1 MSSQAFLFD
10 PKQWTLFK
18 GRYGWYDQD
27 YISSHVPLICFV
39 VYLLLFVKNRRELLF
54 KSRQVV
60 CDLDFAGRNSMTSPR
75 QHIFGLGLTLE
86 AYGDATHPN
95 DDGLGLFSDIYDAG
109 VGCGD
114 AGPAC
119 PGTESVSFN
128 QNIDNDSQIQPL
140 TRNETLS
147 LPFSNSPDIR
157 QQPAIRTEFPTPPLN
172 DSSYIQQHPA
182 IRKSPDFQHQ
192 QVIRRSP
199 DIQQQPFMGT
209 EPTRSSSSNYNSC
222 GTQQQPIIIK
232 ETPELRSN
240 NSWDIQQQHS
250 NAVNETNGLQPLLGD
265 LYTDIWD
272 LPSPSDPF
280 WAHFLRGPIQ
290 VQTNNGVG
298 NHEQDL
304 GAYTYTELDPGQDP
318 FQTRTDNG
326 TNNYETNLGA
336 TNKYSPGFAGPAQI
350 QQAQT
355 PYVNQDVPQTT
366 EPQQGNLRP
375 VGHEISS
382 DTIYELSE
390 LHPLRQ
396 YLAQSSQQPPRPL
409 ERAAGEEHIPVPND
423 TPILQIPAAKR
434 LKTNNGN
441 AAPAPRKVKVKDGK
455 INPRTARR
463 IELDPTQYYQPLE
476 RIPQSWGP
484 IYLDGRPRFRY
495 NGFGE
500 LKPGTTFT
508 SDEMLEYLYGTF
520 PRLDNLESN
529 NPSLF
534 IQCVPSDSNSRYP
547 TTLSNKC
554 RFTDCPV
561 KTRTIPSGHFRV
573 AFDEQNDEKLDP
585 YHCAGYVHLYCLE
598 RFCSFTCLAQY
609 CNLVPDTRTLRE
621 GRNRMSI
628 ARDHSE
634 FARMCMVYMEDSRH
648 RDPHANGWDY
658 KNTLCSALTEEYLR
672 LEARVR
678 RATRERQGGNN
689 IGVHRNDMDLYAWGQ
704 EHKMLLRST
713 AAQNRPKK
721 RKRRSDEEDDDG
733 RDGYVHGK

>member
-1 MSSQAFLFD
+1 
-10 PKQWTLFK
+10 
-18 GRYGWYDQD
+18 
-27 YISSHVPLICFV
+27 
-39 VYLLLFVKNRRELLF
+39 
-54 KSRQVV
+54 
-60 CDLDFAGRNSMTSPR
+60 MTSPG

-86 AYGDATHPN
+86 AIGDAASSH

-114 AGPAC
+114 ADSEC

-128 QNIDNDSQIQPL
+128 QNIDNNSQIQPL

-147 LPFSNSPDIR
+147 LPFSNSPDIDIR
-157 QQPAIRTEFPTPPLN
+157 QQPAIRTGLPTPPFN
-172 DSSYIQQHPA
+172 DSLDIQKHTA
-182 IRKSPDFQHQ
+182 TRKSPDIQHQ

-199 DIQQQPFMGT
+199 DIQQQPFTGT
-209 EPTRSSSSNYNSC
+209 EPTWSLSSNYNSC

-240 NSWDIQQQHS
+240 NFWDIQQQHS
-250 NAVNETNGLQPLLGD
+250 DAVNETDGLQPLLGD
-265 LYTDIWD
+265 LYDDIWD
-272 LPSPSDPF
+272 LPSPNDPF
-280 WAHFLRGPIQ
+280 WAHFLQGTIQ
-290 VQTNNGVG
+290 TQTNNGVS
-298 NHEQDL
+298 NHEQDHS
-304 GAYTYTELDPGQDP
+304 AYTYTELDSGQDP
-318 FQTRTDNG
+318 FQNRTVNSINNDDMNPGAYSEHDLGQGPFQTRTING
-326 TNNYETNLGA
+326 TSNYETSLGV
-336 TNKYSPGFAGPAQI
+336 NNEYNPGFAGPAQI
-350 QQAQT
+350 PQAQT
-355 PYVNQDVPQTT
+355 SYVNQEVPHTT
-366 EPQQGNLRP
+366 QPQQGNPRP
-375 VGHEISS
+375 AGQEISS
-382 DTIYELSE
+382 DTINKLSE
-390 LHPLRQ
+390 FHPLHQ
-396 YLAQSSQQPPRPL
+396 YLAQSSQQPHRPL
-409 ERAAGEEHIPVPND
+409 KRAAGEEHIPVPND
-423 TPILQIPAAKR
+423 APILQIPAAKR

-441 AAPAPRKVKVKDGK
+441 AAPVPGKVKVKDGK

-484 IYLDGRPRFRY
+484 INPDGRPRFRY

-500 LKPGTTFT
+500 LQPGMTFT
-508 SDEMLEYLYGTF
+508 GDEMLEYLFGTF

-628 ARDHSE
+628 TRDHSE

-648 RDPHANGWDY
+648 RDPHADGWDY

-704 EHKMLLRST
+704 EHKMLLRSM
-713 AAQNRPKK
+713 AAQNKPRK

-733 RDGYVHGK
+733 RDGNVHGR